1 MFPRPLALVFSLETL
16 TEDIF
21 FSPRKALIFMSNK
34 CLSIF
39 PLERLGLGPG
49 AAGHRSKVTE
59 CRAGVTM
66 LQEPH
71 SHGRFWAQWWLGKL
85 WSFRELSA
93 HLPSRILPLHFFAVG
108 KAPVCVP

>member
-21 FSPRKALIFMSNK
+21 FSPRNALIFMSNK

-39 PLERLGLGPG
+39 PLERLGLGPR

-59 CRAGVTM
+59 CRLGVTM
-66 LQEPH
+66 LQKPH
-71 SHGRFWAQWWLGKL
+71 SHGRFWAQWWFGKL
-85 WSFRELSA
+85 WSSRELPA
-93 HLPSRILPLHFFAVG
+93 HLPSRILPLHFFVVG
-108 KAPVCVP
+108 SAPVCVP